1 MPDYVAEGQVTY
13 IGFVEFGAL
22 WMAKNHCENKCMGI
36 PFKCRNEYYNDVK
49 SLRNKMEMLGFFWKV
64 FMKYCL
70 CFQFLFFF
78 KETCS
83 I

>member
-36 PFKCRNEYYNDVK
+36 PFKCRN
-49 SLRNKMEMLGFFWKV
+49 
-64 FMKYCL
+64 
-70 CFQFLFFF
+70 
-78 KETCS
+78 
-83 I
+83 